1 MMYYKTNEMV
11 EAINNEINYCLHEYK
26 NNGRSDLYNRMYS
39 RINAMIEML
48 RIVTNENYYFDE
60 NGLHY
65 ENGAIVTPLRS
76 KRAAAIEG
84 YTIGTPTAGNYN
96 ILVLRSDN
104 CATEFEELNR
114 NEMSILIK
122 AFESDDEII
131 NFVVADSHG
140 VIYYEE

>member
-1 MMYYKTNEMV
+1 MMFNKTNEMV
-11 EAINNEINYCLHEYK
+11 ETINNEINFCLHEYK
-26 NNGRSDLYNRMYS
+26 HNGRSDLYNRVYS
-39 RINAMIEML
+39 RIAAMIEML
-48 RIVTNENYYFDE
+48 RIVTDENYYFDE

-65 ENGAIVTPLRS
+65 ENGEIVTPLKS
-76 KRAAAIEG
+76 KRAASIDG
-84 YTIGTPTAGNYN
+84 YTIETPTAGKYN

-122 AFESDDEII
+122 AFENDDAII

-140 VIYYEE
+140 VVYYE